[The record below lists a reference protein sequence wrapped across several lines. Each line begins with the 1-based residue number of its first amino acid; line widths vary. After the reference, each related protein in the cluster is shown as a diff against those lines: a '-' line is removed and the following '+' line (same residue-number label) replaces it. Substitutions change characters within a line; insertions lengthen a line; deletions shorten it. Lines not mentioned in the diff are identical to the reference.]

1 MSAARPEKRNG
12 PRLPGRSNPP
22 AGVADERPRSTAQRL
37 RRAPHGCRAC
47 LKSSTRT
54 TVGALPAAAQ
64 RRPAASAQLASG
76 RAQPIYNPL
85 WPRAGAAKR
94 RRSPWRPSPAARRLR
109 RALAAAA
116 ETISA
121 RRPARSQP
129 RPAPAPNSPPPPLS
143 FRRRSA
149 APAPLRSPRAR
160 ADSANCPPPGGF
172 APLGQPRRGDPAEA
186 SLASSFDVRPP
197 SAQRARTPSR
207 PCHARCVRCALPS
220 CSAALQDG
228 C

>member
-1 MSAARPEKRNG
+1 MG
-12 PRLPGRSNPP
+12 P
-22 AGVADERPRSTAQRL
+22 
-37 RRAPHGCRAC
+37 GCRAA
-47 LKSSTRT
+47 LTLPRVSQMSGLDPLRSDSDAHPMAAGPASRAPPEPQWARSPPQPS
-54 TVGALPAAAQ
+54 GALPPL
-64 RRPAASAQLASG
+64 RSSHPAA
-76 RAQPIYNPL
+76 RNPFYNPL